1 MCSSDALS
9 ELGKASKATGKG
21 SRWMG
26 NQGEEQEGN
35 TRAIDL
41 VVAVQDTGRDRR
53 HGNRDEEVT
62 MSTGKT
68 MGK

>member
-21 SRWMG
+21 SRWMR

-35 TRAIDL
+35 ARAINL

-53 HGNRDEEVT
+53 HDNRDGEVM
-62 MSTGKT
+62 MSTGNT